1 MGYFGRKKIFTDVT
15 EITRDNVLEVLR
27 KALIT
32 HWSNKAD
39 MEYLYAYYKGRQP
52 VLNRQKEVRPEIKN
66 TVVENR
72 ANEIVS
78 FKVGYLMG
86 EPIQYVSRSD
96 SKSVADKITTL
107 NGYCLSEDKAAKDK
121 ELADWFHIC
130 GTAYRMVLPDSV
142 FERESDEAPFEIY
155 TLDPRFAF
163 VVYANSIGEPPVMGV
178 KYIQRSDGAVI
189 YSIYTK
195 DRYFEVENQSMIV
208 REEAQSL
215 GIPIIEYP
223 ANNARLGAFEIVL
236 PLLDAINTVDSNR
249 LDGVEQF
256 VQALMLFH
264 NVDIFGDDF
273 AKLRD
278 EGAIKFKDEGVNIVC
293 IPGTIDRDVA
303 CSEYTL
309 GFDTAANT
317 AMEAIDKIRDS
328 SVSHGRC
335 SVVEV
340 MGRKRGYIAL
350 WAGMA
355 TSADAIVLP
364 EKWDGNFDYIINA
377 LRKRHTDGRNSY
389 LVVVAE
395 GVTDAGKLADLIQK
409 ETGIESRVSVLGYIQ
424 RGGQPTAKDRMYGSL
439 MGAYAI
445 EILRQG
451 RGNRIV
457 AIKNDILVDYDIAE
471 AIDLHNNNLDS
482 FQYQLSLMLAE

>member
-1 MGYFGRKKIFTDVT
+1 MNEIKKIA
-15 EITRDNVLEVLR
+15 VLTSGGDAPGMNSAVRAVVFSANNLGIEVVGVLR
-27 KALIT
+27 GYEGLIDWET
-32 HWSNKAD
+32 IPLGLD
-39 MEYLYAYYKGRQP
+39 D
-52 VLNRQKEVRPEIKN
+52 VRNIN
-66 TVVENR
+66 NQGGT
-72 ANEIVS
+72 IL
-78 FKVGYLMG
+78 FT
-86 EPIQYVSRSD
+86 SRSERFLEQKYRQIAAENLRAHD
-96 SKSVADKITTL
+96 VDAVVAIGGDGTL
-107 NGYCLSEDKAAKDK
+107 
-121 ELADWFHIC
+121 
-130 GTAYRMVLPDSV
+130 R
-142 FERESDEAPFEIY
+142 
-155 TLDPRFAF
+155 
-163 VVYANSIGEPPVMGV
+163 
-178 KYIQRSDGAVI
+178 
-189 YSIYTK
+189 
-195 DRYFEVENQSMIV
+195 
-208 REEAQSL
+208 
-215 GIPIIEYP
+215 
-223 ANNARLGAFEIVL
+223 
-236 PLLDAINTVDSNR
+236 
-249 LDGVEQF
+249 
-256 VQALMLFH
+256 
-264 NVDIFGDDF
+264 
-273 AKLRD
+273 
-278 EGAIKFKDEGVNIVC
+278 GAIKFKDEGVNIVC

-471 AIDLHNNNLDS
+471 AIDLQNNNLDS

>member
-1 MGYFGRKKIFTDVT
+1 MNEIKKIAVLTSGGDAPGMNSAVRAVVFSANNLGIDV
-15 EITRDNVLEVLR
+15 VGVLR
-27 KALIT
+27 GYEGLIDWET
-32 HWSNKAD
+32 VPLGLD
-39 MEYLYAYYKGRQP
+39 D
-52 VLNRQKEVRPEIKN
+52 VRNIN
-66 TVVENR
+66 NQGGT
-72 ANEIVS
+72 IL
-78 FKVGYLMG
+78 FT
-86 EPIQYVSRSD
+86 SRSERFLEQKYRQTAAENLRAHD
-96 SKSVADKITTL
+96 VDAVVAIGGDGTL
-107 NGYCLSEDKAAKDK
+107 
-121 ELADWFHIC
+121 
-130 GTAYRMVLPDSV
+130 R
-142 FERESDEAPFEIY
+142 
-155 TLDPRFAF
+155 
-163 VVYANSIGEPPVMGV
+163 
-178 KYIQRSDGAVI
+178 
-189 YSIYTK
+189 
-195 DRYFEVENQSMIV
+195 
-208 REEAQSL
+208 
-215 GIPIIEYP
+215 
-223 ANNARLGAFEIVL
+223 
-236 PLLDAINTVDSNR
+236 
-249 LDGVEQF
+249 
-256 VQALMLFH
+256 
-264 NVDIFGDDF
+264 
-273 AKLRD
+273 
-278 EGAIKFKDEGVNIVC
+278 GAIKFRDEGVNIVC

-471 AIDLHNNNLDS
+471 AIDLQNNNLDS

>member
-1 MGYFGRKKIFTDVT
+1 MSGIKKIA
-15 EITRDNVLEVLR
+15 VLTSGGDAPGMNSAVRAVVFSANNLGIEVVGVLR
-27 KALIT
+27 GYEGLIDWET
-32 HWSNKAD
+32 VPLGLD
-39 MEYLYAYYKGRQP
+39 D
-52 VLNRQKEVRPEIKN
+52 VRNIN
-66 TVVENR
+66 NQGGT
-72 ANEIVS
+72 IL
-78 FKVGYLMG
+78 FT
-86 EPIQYVSRSD
+86 SRSERFLEQKYRQIAAENLRVHD
-96 SKSVADKITTL
+96 VDAVVAIGGDGTL
-107 NGYCLSEDKAAKDK
+107 
-121 ELADWFHIC
+121 
-130 GTAYRMVLPDSV
+130 R
-142 FERESDEAPFEIY
+142 
-155 TLDPRFAF
+155 
-163 VVYANSIGEPPVMGV
+163 
-178 KYIQRSDGAVI
+178 
-189 YSIYTK
+189 
-195 DRYFEVENQSMIV
+195 
-208 REEAQSL
+208 
-215 GIPIIEYP
+215 
-223 ANNARLGAFEIVL
+223 
-236 PLLDAINTVDSNR
+236 
-249 LDGVEQF
+249 
-256 VQALMLFH
+256 
-264 NVDIFGDDF
+264 
-273 AKLRD
+273 
-278 EGAIKFKDEGVNIVC
+278 GAIKFKDEGVNIVC

-424 RGGQPTAKDRMYGSL
+424 CGGQPTAKDRMYGSL

-471 AIDLHNNNLDS
+471 AIDLQNNNLDS

>member
-1 MGYFGRKKIFTDVT
+1 MSGIKKIA
-15 EITRDNVLEVLR
+15 VLTSGGDAPGMNSAVRAVVFSANNLGIEVVGVLR
-27 KALIT
+27 SYEGLIDWET
-32 HWSNKAD
+32 VPLGLD
-39 MEYLYAYYKGRQP
+39 D
-52 VLNRQKEVRPEIKN
+52 VRNIN
-66 TVVENR
+66 NQGGT
-72 ANEIVS
+72 IL
-78 FKVGYLMG
+78 FT
-86 EPIQYVSRSD
+86 SRSERFLEQKYRQIAAENLRVHD
-96 SKSVADKITTL
+96 VDAVVAIGGDGTL
-107 NGYCLSEDKAAKDK
+107 
-121 ELADWFHIC
+121 
-130 GTAYRMVLPDSV
+130 R
-142 FERESDEAPFEIY
+142 
-155 TLDPRFAF
+155 
-163 VVYANSIGEPPVMGV
+163 
-178 KYIQRSDGAVI
+178 
-189 YSIYTK
+189 
-195 DRYFEVENQSMIV
+195 
-208 REEAQSL
+208 
-215 GIPIIEYP
+215 
-223 ANNARLGAFEIVL
+223 
-236 PLLDAINTVDSNR
+236 
-249 LDGVEQF
+249 
-256 VQALMLFH
+256 
-264 NVDIFGDDF
+264 
-273 AKLRD
+273 
-278 EGAIKFKDEGVNIVC
+278 GAIKFKDEGVNIVC

-471 AIDLHNNNLDS
+471 AIHLQNNNLDS

>member
-1 MGYFGRKKIFTDVT
+1 MRNINNQGGTILFT
-15 EITRDNVLEVLR
+15 
-27 KALIT
+27 
-32 HWSNKAD
+32 
-39 MEYLYAYYKGRQP
+39 
-52 VLNRQKEVRPEIKN
+52 
-66 TVVENR
+66 
-72 ANEIVS
+72 
-78 FKVGYLMG
+78 
-86 EPIQYVSRSD
+86 SRSERFLEQKYRQTAAENLRAHD
-96 SKSVADKITTL
+96 VDAVVAIGGDGTL
-107 NGYCLSEDKAAKDK
+107 
-121 ELADWFHIC
+121 
-130 GTAYRMVLPDSV
+130 R
-142 FERESDEAPFEIY
+142 
-155 TLDPRFAF
+155 
-163 VVYANSIGEPPVMGV
+163 
-178 KYIQRSDGAVI
+178 
-189 YSIYTK
+189 
-195 DRYFEVENQSMIV
+195 
-208 REEAQSL
+208 
-215 GIPIIEYP
+215 
-223 ANNARLGAFEIVL
+223 
-236 PLLDAINTVDSNR
+236 
-249 LDGVEQF
+249 
-256 VQALMLFH
+256 
-264 NVDIFGDDF
+264 
-273 AKLRD
+273 
-278 EGAIKFKDEGVNIVC
+278 GAIKFKDAGVNIVC

-471 AIDLHNNNLDS
+471 AIDLQNNNLDS

>member
-1 MGYFGRKKIFTDVT
+1 MNDIKKIAVLTSGGDAPGMNSAVRAVVFSANNLGIDV
-15 EITRDNVLEVLR
+15 VGVLR
-27 KALIT
+27 GYEGLIDWET
-32 HWSNKAD
+32 TPLG
-39 MEYLYAYYKGRQP
+39 ME
-52 VLNRQKEVRPEIKN
+52 EVRNIN
-66 TVVENR
+66 NQGGT
-72 ANEIVS
+72 IL
-78 FKVGYLMG
+78 FT
-86 EPIQYVSRSD
+86 SRSERFLEQKYRQIAAENLRVHD
-96 SKSVADKITTL
+96 VDAVVAIGGDGTL
-107 NGYCLSEDKAAKDK
+107 
-121 ELADWFHIC
+121 
-130 GTAYRMVLPDSV
+130 R
-142 FERESDEAPFEIY
+142 
-155 TLDPRFAF
+155 
-163 VVYANSIGEPPVMGV
+163 
-178 KYIQRSDGAVI
+178 
-189 YSIYTK
+189 
-195 DRYFEVENQSMIV
+195 
-208 REEAQSL
+208 
-215 GIPIIEYP
+215 
-223 ANNARLGAFEIVL
+223 
-236 PLLDAINTVDSNR
+236 
-249 LDGVEQF
+249 
-256 VQALMLFH
+256 
-264 NVDIFGDDF
+264 
-273 AKLRD
+273 
-278 EGAIKFKDEGVNIVC
+278 GAIKFKDEGVNIVC

>member
-1 MGYFGRKKIFTDVT
+1 MNEIKKIA
-15 EITRDNVLEVLR
+15 VLTSGGDAPGMNSAVRAVVFSANNLGIEVVGVLR
-27 KALIT
+27 GYEGLIDWET
-32 HWSNKAD
+32 IPLGLD
-39 MEYLYAYYKGRQP
+39 D
-52 VLNRQKEVRPEIKN
+52 VRNIN
-66 TVVENR
+66 NQGGT
-72 ANEIVS
+72 IL
-78 FKVGYLMG
+78 FT
-86 EPIQYVSRSD
+86 SRSERFLEQKYRQTAAENLRAHD
-96 SKSVADKITTL
+96 VDAVVAIGGDGTL
-107 NGYCLSEDKAAKDK
+107 
-121 ELADWFHIC
+121 
-130 GTAYRMVLPDSV
+130 R
-142 FERESDEAPFEIY
+142 
-155 TLDPRFAF
+155 
-163 VVYANSIGEPPVMGV
+163 
-178 KYIQRSDGAVI
+178 
-189 YSIYTK
+189 
-195 DRYFEVENQSMIV
+195 
-208 REEAQSL
+208 
-215 GIPIIEYP
+215 
-223 ANNARLGAFEIVL
+223 
-236 PLLDAINTVDSNR
+236 
-249 LDGVEQF
+249 
-256 VQALMLFH
+256 
-264 NVDIFGDDF
+264 
-273 AKLRD
+273 
-278 EGAIKFKDEGVNIVC
+278 GAIKFKDEGVNIVC

-471 AIDLHNNNLDS
+471 AIDLQNNNLDS

>member
-1 MGYFGRKKIFTDVT
+1 MNEIKKIA
-15 EITRDNVLEVLR
+15 VLTSGGDAPGMNSAVRAVVFSANNLGIEVVGVLR
-27 KALIT
+27 GYEGLIDWET
-32 HWSNKAD
+32 IPLGLD
-39 MEYLYAYYKGRQP
+39 D
-52 VLNRQKEVRPEIKN
+52 VRNIN
-66 TVVENR
+66 NQGGT
-72 ANEIVS
+72 IL
-78 FKVGYLMG
+78 FT
-86 EPIQYVSRSD
+86 SRSERFLEQ
-96 SKSVADKITTL
+96 KYRQT
-107 NGYCLSEDKAAKDK
+107 AA
-121 ELADWFHIC
+121 E
-130 GTAYRMVLPDSV
+130 
-142 FERESDEAPFEIY
+142 
-155 TLDPRFAF
+155 
-163 VVYANSIGEPPVMGV
+163 
-178 KYIQRSDGAVI
+178 
-189 YSIYTK
+189 
-195 DRYFEVENQSMIV
+195 
-208 REEAQSL
+208 
-215 GIPIIEYP
+215 
-223 ANNARLGAFEIVL
+223 
-236 PLLDAINTVDSNR
+236 
-249 LDGVEQF
+249 
-256 VQALMLFH
+256 
-264 NVDIFGDDF
+264 
-273 AKLRD
+273 KLRAHD
-278 EGAIKFKDEGVNIVC
+278 VDAVVAIGGDGTLRGAIKFKNEGVNIVC

-471 AIDLHNNNLDS
+471 AIDLQNNNLDS

>member
-1 MGYFGRKKIFTDVT
+1 MNEIKKIAVLTSGGDAPGMNSAVRAVVFSANNLGIDV
-15 EITRDNVLEVLR
+15 VGVLR
-27 KALIT
+27 GYEGLIDWET
-32 HWSNKAD
+32 IPLGLD
-39 MEYLYAYYKGRQP
+39 D
-52 VLNRQKEVRPEIKN
+52 VRNIN
-66 TVVENR
+66 NQGGT
-72 ANEIVS
+72 IL
-78 FKVGYLMG
+78 FT
-86 EPIQYVSRSD
+86 SRSERFLEQKYRQIAAENLRAHD
-96 SKSVADKITTL
+96 VDAVVAIGGDGTL
-107 NGYCLSEDKAAKDK
+107 
-121 ELADWFHIC
+121 
-130 GTAYRMVLPDSV
+130 R
-142 FERESDEAPFEIY
+142 
-155 TLDPRFAF
+155 
-163 VVYANSIGEPPVMGV
+163 
-178 KYIQRSDGAVI
+178 
-189 YSIYTK
+189 
-195 DRYFEVENQSMIV
+195 
-208 REEAQSL
+208 
-215 GIPIIEYP
+215 
-223 ANNARLGAFEIVL
+223 
-236 PLLDAINTVDSNR
+236 
-249 LDGVEQF
+249 
-256 VQALMLFH
+256 
-264 NVDIFGDDF
+264 
-273 AKLRD
+273 
-278 EGAIKFKDEGVNIVC
+278 GAIRFKDEGVNIVC

-471 AIDLHNNNLDS
+471 AIDLQNNNLDS

>member
-1 MGYFGRKKIFTDVT
+1 MSEIKKIA
-15 EITRDNVLEVLR
+15 VLTSGGDAPGMNSAVRAVVFSANNLGIEVVGVLR
-27 KALIT
+27 GYEGLIDWET
-32 HWSNKAD
+32 VPLGLD
-39 MEYLYAYYKGRQP
+39 D
-52 VLNRQKEVRPEIKN
+52 VRNIN
-66 TVVENR
+66 NQGGT
-72 ANEIVS
+72 IL
-78 FKVGYLMG
+78 FT
-86 EPIQYVSRSD
+86 SRSERFLD
-96 SKSVADKITTL
+96 QKYRHIAAENLRAHDVDADVAIGGDGTL
-107 NGYCLSEDKAAKDK
+107 
-121 ELADWFHIC
+121 
-130 GTAYRMVLPDSV
+130 R
-142 FERESDEAPFEIY
+142 
-155 TLDPRFAF
+155 
-163 VVYANSIGEPPVMGV
+163 
-178 KYIQRSDGAVI
+178 
-189 YSIYTK
+189 
-195 DRYFEVENQSMIV
+195 
-208 REEAQSL
+208 
-215 GIPIIEYP
+215 
-223 ANNARLGAFEIVL
+223 
-236 PLLDAINTVDSNR
+236 
-249 LDGVEQF
+249 
-256 VQALMLFH
+256 
-264 NVDIFGDDF
+264 
-273 AKLRD
+273 
-278 EGAIKFKDEGVNIVC
+278 GAIKFKDEGVNIVC

-340 MGRKRGYIAL
+340 MGRKR
-350 WAGMA
+350 
-355 TSADAIVLP
+355 AIVLP

-424 RGGQPTAKDRMYGSL
+424 QGGQPTAKDRMYGSL

-471 AIDLHNNNLDS
+471 AIGLHNNNLDS

>member
-1 MGYFGRKKIFTDVT
+1 MNVIKKIAVLTSGGDAPGMNSAVRAVVFSANNLGIDV
-15 EITRDNVLEVLR
+15 VGVLR
-27 KALIT
+27 GYEGLIDWET
-32 HWSNKAD
+32 TPLG
-39 MEYLYAYYKGRQP
+39 ME
-52 VLNRQKEVRPEIKN
+52 EVRNIN
-66 TVVENR
+66 NQGGT
-72 ANEIVS
+72 IL
-78 FKVGYLMG
+78 FT
-86 EPIQYVSRSD
+86 SRSERFLEQKYRQIAAENLRVHD
-96 SKSVADKITTL
+96 VDAVVAIGGDGTL
-107 NGYCLSEDKAAKDK
+107 
-121 ELADWFHIC
+121 
-130 GTAYRMVLPDSV
+130 R
-142 FERESDEAPFEIY
+142 
-155 TLDPRFAF
+155 
-163 VVYANSIGEPPVMGV
+163 
-178 KYIQRSDGAVI
+178 
-189 YSIYTK
+189 
-195 DRYFEVENQSMIV
+195 
-208 REEAQSL
+208 
-215 GIPIIEYP
+215 
-223 ANNARLGAFEIVL
+223 
-236 PLLDAINTVDSNR
+236 
-249 LDGVEQF
+249 
-256 VQALMLFH
+256 
-264 NVDIFGDDF
+264 
-273 AKLRD
+273 
-278 EGAIKFKDEGVNIVC
+278 GAIKFKDEGVNIVC

>member
-1 MGYFGRKKIFTDVT
+1 MSEIKKIA
-15 EITRDNVLEVLR
+15 VLTSGGDAPGMNSAVRAVVFSANNLGIEVVGVLR
-27 KALIT
+27 GYEGLIDWET
-32 HWSNKAD
+32 IPLGL
-39 MEYLYAYYKGRQP
+39 E
-52 VLNRQKEVRPEIKN
+52 EVRNIN
-66 TVVENR
+66 NQGGT
-72 ANEIVS
+72 IL
-78 FKVGYLMG
+78 FT
-86 EPIQYVSRSD
+86 SRSERFLEQKYRQIAAENLRAHD
-96 SKSVADKITTL
+96 VDAVVAIGGDGTL
-107 NGYCLSEDKAAKDK
+107 
-121 ELADWFHIC
+121 
-130 GTAYRMVLPDSV
+130 R
-142 FERESDEAPFEIY
+142 
-155 TLDPRFAF
+155 
-163 VVYANSIGEPPVMGV
+163 
-178 KYIQRSDGAVI
+178 
-189 YSIYTK
+189 
-195 DRYFEVENQSMIV
+195 
-208 REEAQSL
+208 
-215 GIPIIEYP
+215 
-223 ANNARLGAFEIVL
+223 
-236 PLLDAINTVDSNR
+236 
-249 LDGVEQF
+249 
-256 VQALMLFH
+256 
-264 NVDIFGDDF
+264 
-273 AKLRD
+273 
-278 EGAIKFKDEGVNIVC
+278 GAIKFKDEGVNIVC

-471 AIDLHNNNLDS
+471 AIDLQNNNLDS

>member
-1 MGYFGRKKIFTDVT
+1 MSEIKKIA
-15 EITRDNVLEVLR
+15 VLTSGGDAPGMNSAVRAVVFSANNLGIEVVGVLR
-27 KALIT
+27 GYEGLIDWET
-32 HWSNKAD
+32 IPLGLD
-39 MEYLYAYYKGRQP
+39 D
-52 VLNRQKEVRPEIKN
+52 VRNIN
-66 TVVENR
+66 NQGGT
-72 ANEIVS
+72 IL
-78 FKVGYLMG
+78 FT
-86 EPIQYVSRSD
+86 SRSERFLEQ
-96 SKSVADKITTL
+96 KYRQT
-107 NGYCLSEDKAAKDK
+107 AA
-121 ELADWFHIC
+121 E
-130 GTAYRMVLPDSV
+130 
-142 FERESDEAPFEIY
+142 
-155 TLDPRFAF
+155 
-163 VVYANSIGEPPVMGV
+163 
-178 KYIQRSDGAVI
+178 
-189 YSIYTK
+189 
-195 DRYFEVENQSMIV
+195 
-208 REEAQSL
+208 
-215 GIPIIEYP
+215 
-223 ANNARLGAFEIVL
+223 
-236 PLLDAINTVDSNR
+236 
-249 LDGVEQF
+249 
-256 VQALMLFH
+256 
-264 NVDIFGDDF
+264 
-273 AKLRD
+273 KLRAHD
-278 EGAIKFKDEGVNIVC
+278 VDAVVAIGGDGTLRGAIKFKDEGVNIVC

-471 AIDLHNNNLDS
+471 AIDLQNNNLDS

>member
-1 MGYFGRKKIFTDVT
+1 MNDIKKIA
-15 EITRDNVLEVLR
+15 VLTSGGDAPGMNSAVRAVVFSANNLGIEVVGVLR
-27 KALIT
+27 GYEGLIDWET
-32 HWSNKAD
+32 VPLGLD
-39 MEYLYAYYKGRQP
+39 D
-52 VLNRQKEVRPEIKN
+52 VRNIN
-66 TVVENR
+66 NQGGT
-72 ANEIVS
+72 IL
-78 FKVGYLMG
+78 FT
-86 EPIQYVSRSD
+86 SRSERFLEQ
-96 SKSVADKITTL
+96 KYRQVAAENLRAHDVDAVVAIGGDGTL
-107 NGYCLSEDKAAKDK
+107 
-121 ELADWFHIC
+121 
-130 GTAYRMVLPDSV
+130 R
-142 FERESDEAPFEIY
+142 
-155 TLDPRFAF
+155 
-163 VVYANSIGEPPVMGV
+163 
-178 KYIQRSDGAVI
+178 
-189 YSIYTK
+189 
-195 DRYFEVENQSMIV
+195 
-208 REEAQSL
+208 
-215 GIPIIEYP
+215 
-223 ANNARLGAFEIVL
+223 
-236 PLLDAINTVDSNR
+236 
-249 LDGVEQF
+249 
-256 VQALMLFH
+256 
-264 NVDIFGDDF
+264 
-273 AKLRD
+273 
-278 EGAIKFKDEGVNIVC
+278 GAIRFKDEGVNIVC

>member
-1 MGYFGRKKIFTDVT
+1 MNEIKKIA
-15 EITRDNVLEVLR
+15 VLTSGGDAPGMNSAVRAVVFSANNLDIEVVGVLR
-27 KALIT
+27 GYEGLIDWET
-32 HWSNKAD
+32 IPLGL
-39 MEYLYAYYKGRQP
+39 E
-52 VLNRQKEVRPEIKN
+52 EVRNIN
-66 TVVENR
+66 NQGGT
-72 ANEIVS
+72 IL
-78 FKVGYLMG
+78 FT
-86 EPIQYVSRSD
+86 SRSERFLEQKYRQIAAENLRAHD
-96 SKSVADKITTL
+96 VDAVVAIGGDGTL
-107 NGYCLSEDKAAKDK
+107 
-121 ELADWFHIC
+121 
-130 GTAYRMVLPDSV
+130 R
-142 FERESDEAPFEIY
+142 
-155 TLDPRFAF
+155 
-163 VVYANSIGEPPVMGV
+163 
-178 KYIQRSDGAVI
+178 
-189 YSIYTK
+189 
-195 DRYFEVENQSMIV
+195 
-208 REEAQSL
+208 
-215 GIPIIEYP
+215 
-223 ANNARLGAFEIVL
+223 
-236 PLLDAINTVDSNR
+236 
-249 LDGVEQF
+249 
-256 VQALMLFH
+256 
-264 NVDIFGDDF
+264 
-273 AKLRD
+273 
-278 EGAIKFKDEGVNIVC
+278 GAIKFKDEGVNIVC

-471 AIDLHNNNLDS
+471 AIDLQNNNLDS

>member
-1 MGYFGRKKIFTDVT
+1 MNEIKKIA
-15 EITRDNVLEVLR
+15 VLTSGGDAPGMNSAVRAVVFSANNLGIEVVGVLR
-27 KALIT
+27 GYEGLIDWET
-32 HWSNKAD
+32 VPLGLD
-39 MEYLYAYYKGRQP
+39 D
-52 VLNRQKEVRPEIKN
+52 VRNIN
-66 TVVENR
+66 NQGGT
-72 ANEIVS
+72 IL
-78 FKVGYLMG
+78 FT
-86 EPIQYVSRSD
+86 SRSERFLEQ
-96 SKSVADKITTL
+96 KYRQVAAENLRAHDVDAVVAIGGDGTL
-107 NGYCLSEDKAAKDK
+107 
-121 ELADWFHIC
+121 
-130 GTAYRMVLPDSV
+130 R
-142 FERESDEAPFEIY
+142 
-155 TLDPRFAF
+155 
-163 VVYANSIGEPPVMGV
+163 
-178 KYIQRSDGAVI
+178 
-189 YSIYTK
+189 
-195 DRYFEVENQSMIV
+195 
-208 REEAQSL
+208 
-215 GIPIIEYP
+215 
-223 ANNARLGAFEIVL
+223 
-236 PLLDAINTVDSNR
+236 
-249 LDGVEQF
+249 
-256 VQALMLFH
+256 
-264 NVDIFGDDF
+264 
-273 AKLRD
+273 
-278 EGAIKFKDEGVNIVC
+278 GAIRFKDEGVNIVC

-471 AIDLHNNNLDS
+471 AVDLQNNNLDS

>member
-1 MGYFGRKKIFTDVT
+1 MSEIKKIA
-15 EITRDNVLEVLR
+15 VLTSGGDAPGMNSAVRAVVFSANNLGIEVVGVLR
-27 KALIT
+27 GYEGLIDWET
-32 HWSNKAD
+32 IPLGL
-39 MEYLYAYYKGRQP
+39 E
-52 VLNRQKEVRPEIKN
+52 EVRNIN
-66 TVVENR
+66 NQGGT
-72 ANEIVS
+72 IL
-78 FKVGYLMG
+78 FT
-86 EPIQYVSRSD
+86 SRSERFLEQ
-96 SKSVADKITTL
+96 KYRQVAAENLRAHDVDAVVAIGGDGTL
-107 NGYCLSEDKAAKDK
+107 
-121 ELADWFHIC
+121 
-130 GTAYRMVLPDSV
+130 R
-142 FERESDEAPFEIY
+142 
-155 TLDPRFAF
+155 
-163 VVYANSIGEPPVMGV
+163 
-178 KYIQRSDGAVI
+178 
-189 YSIYTK
+189 
-195 DRYFEVENQSMIV
+195 
-208 REEAQSL
+208 
-215 GIPIIEYP
+215 
-223 ANNARLGAFEIVL
+223 
-236 PLLDAINTVDSNR
+236 
-249 LDGVEQF
+249 
-256 VQALMLFH
+256 
-264 NVDIFGDDF
+264 
-273 AKLRD
+273 
-278 EGAIKFKDEGVNIVC
+278 GAIKFKDEGVNIVC

-471 AIDLHNNNLDS
+471 AIDLQNNNLDS